1 MIGQA
6 ELGCKWHFA
15 EQTGGTDIGPNDAM
29 SQIFKKVPYE
39 ALVRESIQNSLD
51 AVYDRTK
58 PVEVHFSISSVNGK
72 SYPNLFEL
80 RQHIDGCLAM
90 YPGDDAMKKFK
101 PMHDYLDKAYFE
113 RLSYLQVSDYN
124 TTGMNYSKDDPNSP
138 FYAFVR
144 SKGVSAKSNNAAG
157 GSFGFGKAA
166 YFNVSRIST
175 VFISTKVIGGSTF
188 FEGESYLCTHKIEG
202 KKLVDA
208 GYYDN
213 NDGEPISAP
222 SMIPQRFL
230 RDEPGTDI
238 SILGLRDEESR
249 EEIFAQIKNAVLL
262 NFWMSILDKKLVVS
276 IGDEV
281 IDSDNLDDVINDMF
295 PDFEDMKRRYIN
307 CRPYYEAVRNAGTDN
322 KHILVQQRLPRL
334 GNVRFYV
341 FKSKQGTDRIQYM
354 RSPRMLVK
362 AQKNNSNYGFF
373 GVFLCDDPKG
383 NNILRTMEGPAHDEW
398 DWKNNDYAPKEAK
411 AAQKE
416 LNDFIS
422 GTLLDIFSAKNSVK
436 LDIAGL
442 EDYLYIPMNDD
453 DDNNTDYEVTSGE
466 ATGEVQNDGTS
477 MTTDIHQDGAD
488 QVAESA
494 PEHNTGNVMV
504 QTPSNMG
511 PSSEAAAKKTVRSSS
526 GSSSDSSNGGG
537 SSRASNGNG
546 SQSSAQNNI
555 PTYSANGG
563 EGAVPSQSDDANMPK
578 EYSTY
583 LDVSY
588 RTFAYEKDG
597 HIIHRLIIRSPRE
610 VEDSKAI
617 IWAVGEQGD
626 DEVKLKSSSLGVVN
640 GSSIERLPLH
650 NGKNVIDI
658 QFESNMK
665 MTLKLVAYE

>member
-1 MIGQA
+1 MAGLA

-29 SQIFKKVPYE
+29 RQIFKKVPYE

-90 YPGDDAMKKFK
+90 YPGDDAKKKFK
-101 PMHDYLDKAYFE
+101 PMHDYLDKSYFD
-113 RLSYLQVSDYN
+113 RLKYLQVSDYN
-124 TTGMNYSKDDPNSP
+124 TTGMNYSKDDPSSP

-144 SKGVSAKSNNAAG
+144 SKGVSAKSNSSAG

-175 VFISTKVIGGSTF
+175 VFISTKVIGGGTF
-188 FEGESYLCTHKIEG
+188 FEGESYLCTHKIG
-202 KKLVDA
+202 GQKLVDA

-213 NDGEPISAP
+213 NEGEPISSP

-230 RDEPGTDI
+230 REEPGTDI
-238 SILGLRDEESR
+238 SILGLSDDESR
-249 EEIFAQIKNAVLL
+249 EEVFGQIKTAVLL
-262 NFWMSILDKKLVVS
+262 NFWMSILDKKLVVN

-281 IDSDNLDDVINDMF
+281 INSDNLDDVINEMF

-307 CRPYYEAVRNAGTDN
+307 CHPYYEAVKNAGTDN

-334 GNVRFYV
+334 GDVRFFV
-341 FKSKQGTDRIQYM
+341 FKTKQGTDRIQYM

-362 AQKNNSNYGFF
+362 AQKNSSNYGFF

-398 DWKNNDYAPKEAK
+398 DWKNNDCDPKEAK
-411 AAQKE
+411 DAQKE
-416 LNDFIS
+416 LNDFI
-422 GTLLDIFSAKNSVK
+422 TAALLDIFSSRNSIK

-442 EDYLYIPMNDD
+442 EDYLYIPTNDD
-453 DDNNTDYEVTSGE
+453 DDETDYEVTSGD
-466 ATGEVQNDGTS
+466 ATGDVQDDGTS
-477 MTTDIHQDGAD
+477 LTTEIHQDGAD
-488 QVAESA
+488 KVAEPA
-494 PEHNTGNVMV
+494 PEHNTGNIMV
-504 QTPSNMG
+504 QAPTKLS
-511 PSSEAAAKKTVRSSS
+511 PSSEAAAEKAMRSGSRSTSSERNDGS
-526 GSSSDSSNGGG
+526 GSSGTSSEG
-537 SSRASNGNG
+537 SSISSSKG
-546 SQSSAQNNI
+546 SVPSA
-555 PTYSANGG
+555 SANGG
-563 EGAVPSQSDDANMPK
+563 KGIVSSPSDDTNSTK
-578 EYSTY
+578 DYSTY

-588 RTFAYEKDG
+588 RTFAFEKDG
-597 HIIHRLIIRSPRE
+597 RTIHRLIIRSPRE
-610 VEDSKAI
+610 VEDSKAV

-626 DEVKLKSSSLGVVN
+626 DEVKLKSASLGVVN

-658 QFESNMK
+658 EFESNMK